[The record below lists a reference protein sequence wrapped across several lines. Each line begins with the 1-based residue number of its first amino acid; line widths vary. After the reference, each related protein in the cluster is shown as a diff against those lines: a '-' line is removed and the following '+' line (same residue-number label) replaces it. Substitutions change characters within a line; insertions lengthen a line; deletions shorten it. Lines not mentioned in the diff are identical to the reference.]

1 MAAEDITIS
10 LEEFGKYF
18 LKKWKI
24 AVLLVFLCTGI
35 FCGAVKILG
44 EEISVPHSEEY
55 LYYEQE
61 SAWLEKY
68 MEESVLMQMN
78 PTNIPEITLY
88 LEDSSDIQSLKDYI
102 LSNSIWEELET
113 LRNKRYFYELL
124 TWNEGEKASISLR
137 HVTEDECREAAEYLE
152 KKILAYDANINV
164 TVGELRTVTDEEL
177 QDEQLRWYDRIDY
190 SKTLLLEAEA
200 GYTIRLN
207 IIAAAATGIL
217 TGGILAVSVLL
228 VLYMVKRKRK

>member
-200 GYTIRLN
+200 GYTIRVN

-217 TGGILAVSVLL
+217 TGGIIAVSVLL

>member
-200 GYTIRLN
+200 GYTIRVN